1 MNGHMS
7 AQFLDGTATATA
19 AATADTAP
27 LARYLLSSLP
37 RCDQRRWAEVF
48 VRGLISV
55 PGRKTIKKISGY
67 AAEGDAEQ
75 CLQQFVNQSTWRW
88 DSVRRDLA
96 LRLADKHEPLAWVI
110 RDVVLPKNG
119 YNSVG
124 VARQFAHPAG
134 RVLNCQLGVAVFL
147 VGRDWSCPVNWRL
160 MLPPCWDDDKER
172 REKAHVPDD
181 EHWQHRWQHILDAID
196 EMTTD
201 WELRPLT
208 VVADMS
214 HDRHPDP
221 LLRGM
226 EERRLPYVI
235 QVAPNQPALTARP
248 LGGPPRSVSFAQLIT
263 ESITRR
269 TTALNVWQLAVG
281 RPGRTQLI
289 AARLPADAWPACV
302 SQPRAAVTTSR
313 PAGSRHVVAEWSPT
327 RKSPRAM
334 WVTSSGP
341 GQLSGML
348 KEVALLE
355 RTATD
360 LDGLYDALGLGHF
373 EGRSFAGWHHYVTL
387 VSVAHACRHLGQ
399 AA

>member
-1 MNGHMS
+1 MNGEMS
-7 AQFLDGTATATA
+7 ERVLEY
-19 AATADTAP
+19 DTAP
-27 LARYLLSSLP
+27 DNSEMLVRHLLSSLP

-48 VRGLISV
+48 IRGLISV

-75 CLQQFVNQSTWRW
+75 CLQQFLNQSTWRW

-96 LRLADKHEPLAWVI
+96 VRLAEKHEPLAWVI

-119 YNSVG
+119 SNSVG

-147 VGRDWSCPVNWRL
+147 VGQGWSCPVNWRL
-160 MLPPCWDDDKER
+160 MLPPCWQDDKER
-172 REKAHVPDD
+172 RKKAHVPDD
-181 EHWQHRWQHILDAID
+181 EHCQHRWQYILDAID
-196 EMTTD
+196 EMTTE

-214 HDRHPDP
+214 HDRQLDP

-226 EERRLPYVI
+226 EERQLPYTI
-235 QVAPNQPALTARP
+235 QVAPSQSALLVRPDGGTAR
-248 LGGPPRSVSFAQLIT
+248 SMSFAQVIA
-263 ESITRR
+263 ESIACR
-269 TTALNVWQLAVG
+269 TTALNVWQLPVG

-289 AARLPADAWPACV
+289 AARLPADAWPACA
-302 SQPRAAVTTSR
+302 SQPRPGR
-313 PAGSRHVVAEWSPT
+313 PAGSRYAVAEWSSA
-327 RKSPRAM
+327 RKAPRAM

-341 GQLSGML
+341 NHLSGML
-348 KEVALLE
+348 KDVALLE
-355 RTATD
+355 QTATE
-360 LDGLYDALGLGHF
+360 LDGLYNALGLGHF

-387 VSVAHACRHLGQ
+387 VSVAHACRYFGWM